1 MRDMEIE
8 IKRLNRDDVG
18 VLTRIAPGVFDDP
31 IVWERAREFLA
42 DPRHHLIVAIHDGVI
57 VGFVSAVHYVHP
69 DKPQPELWINEV
81 GVADGYRGQG
91 IGKALMRETLDV
103 GRQLG
108 CAEAWVLTERS
119 NEAAMRL
126 YTSSG
131 VEAAPQD
138 AVMFT
143 FYLDTGEDGRG

>member
-1 MRDMEIE
+1 MDIE
-8 IKRLNRDDVG
+8 IKRLRLDDIG
-18 VLTRIAPGVFDDP
+18 ALAHIAPGVFDDP
-31 IVWERAREFLA
+31 IAWERAREFLA
-42 DPRHHLIVAIHDGVI
+42 DPRHHLIVAIHDGTI

-69 DKPQPELWINEV
+69 DKSQPELWINEV

-91 IGKALMRETLDV
+91 IGKAIVRETLNV
-103 GRQLG
+103 GRRLG

-126 YTSSG
+126 YASSG
-131 VEAAPQD
+131 GEVAPED

-143 FYLDTGEDGRG
+143 FRLDAGGE

>member
-1 MRDMEIE
+1 MAIE
-8 IKRLNRDDVG
+8 IKRLSLDEADV
-18 VLTRIAPGVFDDP
+18 LAHIAPGVFDDP
-31 IVWERAREFLA
+31 IAWERAREFLA
-42 DPRHHLIVAIHDGVI
+42 NPRHHLIVAIHDGVI

-69 DKPQPELWINEV
+69 DKPHPELWINEV

-91 IGKALMRETLDV
+91 IGKAVMRETLEV
-103 GRQLG
+103 GRRLG

-126 YTSSG
+126 YASNG
-131 VEAAPQD
+131 GEAAPQD

-143 FYLDTGEDGRG
+143 FHLDAGDE